1 MAYVITTVS
10 GTTYLKDLGYR
21 NGIVH
26 PTSIDLSALGF
37 TLEEIDRS
45 INLQEAL
52 IAGTITATNNGNAVV
67 AGVSVTPAAAG
78 TLTGATLA
86 AGVTASSLTSFG
98 SSPALTTPSISGGTH
113 TGITGLGIRSTGSGA
128 FDLTIANAENLTS
141 ARTLTVSVTDGN
153 RLLRVS
159 GDSIISGA
167 NTGDQTIILTGDVT
181 GSGTGSFT
189 TTLATVTAA
198 KGGTGQT
205 TYTVGDILYASA
217 STTLSKLSGVASGS
231 YLRSGGVS
239 TAPVWSTLT
248 LPNAAT
254 TGDLLQASASN
265 TISSLTAVATGNALI
280 SGGVGTASSWGKI
293 GLTTHVSGILP
304 VVNGGTGASTALGSF
319 NAISPL
325 TTKGDLIGRDST
337 NNIRI
342 PVGTNNQYLIAD
354 SSQASGL
361 LWAGIDRD
369 FQTVSTLNSTSTQ
382 TAPNTT
388 TFYACPGSLS
398 LTTTGRAAKAY
409 QISFTGMFSINS
421 SVDRLTTFRFI
432 VDGVAQ
438 TAYDTQVFTTDNNR
452 QTQISR
458 IFTLPSIAPSV
469 VISMQYSVN
478 TTNSTVLRL
487 FSANL
492 SIVGVG

>member
-1 MAYVITTVS
+1 MAVVYTLDTTPSAPAGGVPLQDIGIRVNVPKPSTGYNLSSVGISQVEIQNSGNLTTALANGWIILYADGVSVSNNSVTPSSNIPTFLGDTGSGGVSGLVPAPLTGDAAKYLKGDGTWSTVS
-10 GTTYLKDLGYR
+10 ASGSTLQATYNASTSPEILTDAIRGALTIRRGSAADTNNVLEIQ
-21 NGIVH
+21 NG
-26 PTSIDLSALGF
+26 
-37 TLEEIDRS
+37 
-45 INLQEAL
+45 
-52 IAGTITATNNGNAVV
+52 AGTITA
-67 AGVSVTPAAAG
+67 S
-78 TLTGATLA
+78 LTGA
-86 AGVTASSLTSFG
+86 GV
-98 SSPALTTPSISGGTH
+98 
-113 TGITGLGIRSTGSGA
+113 ITGSNLSG
-128 FDLTIANAENLTS
+128 T
-141 ARTLTVSVTDGN
+141 
-153 RLLRVS
+153 
-159 GDSIISGA
+159 
-167 NTGDQTIILTGDVT
+167 NTGDQTITLTGDVT
-181 GSGTGSFT
+181 GSGSGSFAT
-189 TTLATVTAA
+189 TIATVTAA

-205 TYTVGDILYASA
+205 TYAVGDILYASA
-217 STTLSKLSGVASGS
+217 ATTLSKLPSV
-231 YLRSGGVS
+231 
-239 TAPVWSTLT
+239 
-248 LPNAAT
+248 
-254 TGDLLQASASN
+254 
-265 TISSLTAVATGNALI
+265 ITGNALI
-280 SGGVGTASSWGKI
+280 SGGVTTAPLWGKI

-342 PVGTNNQYLIAD
+342 PVGINNQYLIAD

-369 FQTVSTLNSTSTQ
+369 FQTVSTLDSTSTQ
-382 TAPNTT
+382 TAPTTT
-388 TFYACPGSLS
+388 TFYVCPGSLS
-398 LTTTGRAAKAY
+398 LTTIGRAAKAY

>member
-198 KGGTGQT
+198 KGGN
-205 TYTVGDILYASA
+205 
-217 STTLSKLSGVASGS
+217 
-231 YLRSGGVS
+231 R
-239 TAPVWSTLT
+239 
-248 LPNAAT
+248 
-254 TGDLLQASASN
+254 
-265 TISSLTAVATGNALI
+265 
-280 SGGVGTASSWGKI
+280 
-293 GLTTHVSGILP
+293 
-304 VVNGGTGASTALGSF
+304 
-319 NAISPL
+319 
-325 TTKGDLIGRDST
+325 T
-337 NNIRI
+337 NNLHCR
-342 PVGTNNQYLIAD
+342 
-354 SSQASGL
+354 
-361 LWAGIDRD
+361 
-369 FQTVSTLNSTSTQ
+369 
-382 TAPNTT
+382 
-388 TFYACPGSLS
+388 
-398 LTTTGRAAKAY
+398 
-409 QISFTGMFSINS
+409 
-421 SVDRLTTFRFI
+421 
-432 VDGVAQ
+432 
-438 TAYDTQVFTTDNNR
+438 
-452 QTQISR
+452 
-458 IFTLPSIAPSV
+458 
-469 VISMQYSVN
+469 
-478 TTNSTVLRL
+478 
-487 FSANL
+487 
-492 SIVGVG
+492 